1 MKWAIAIQRKIRLA
15 IALAV
20 MMLFIIIF
28 SLIESYNVSRITKS
42 FNSMYE
48 DRLIPAADLYSISE
62 QIHNKRDDLF
72 NYLFTDNGD
81 QKDIGKLIGHT
92 NKKLDTLIKK
102 FENTLLVQDENSH
115 LQRLKENLKNLQRD
129 ELILINAAEQ
139 NKEVAKKLYLNTTIH
154 LHEELNK
161 NLLKLIDVQTL
172 VGKELLAESVRRQSS
187 SVFISQLQMVITI
200 ILGIIIMIL
209 IMTGKQVNIKQEKY
223 KLN

>member
-102 FENTLLVQDENSH
+102 FENTLLVKDENSH

>member
-72 NYLFTDNGD
+72 NYLFTDNRD

-102 FENTLLVQDENSH
+102 FENTLLVKDENSH

-200 ILGIIIMIL
+200 ILGIVIMIL